1 MAKQT
6 HHFDESVEMYLK
18 TIAELSVMMDPVP
31 VTQLAR
37 KLGISTVS
45 ASEMVHRLEEQSLL
59 HHTPYKGV
67 RMTEQGL
74 REANAVIRRH
84 QLWEVFLYEKL
95 GLSWSAVHDL
105 ACQLEHIP
113 SPVLVEALNDY
124 LGNPERCPHGN
135 MIPQPGAVD
144 RKSIGAPLNQF
155 PSNSTISIVG
165 IPLEE
170 SELLQALEAAGI
182 GPGVEVQVMIH
193 AEQGDIEVHHAGK
206 SVSIPA
212 ALAKAILAVER

>member
-45 ASEMVHRLEEQSLL
+45 ASEMVHRLEEQNLL
-59 HHTPYKGV
+59 EHTPYKGV
-67 RMTEQGL
+67 RMTEEGL

-95 GLSWSAVHDL
+95 GLPWAAVHDL

-124 LGNPERCPHGN
+124 LEHPERCPHGN
-135 MIPQPGAVD
+135 VIPKPGAVD

-155 PSNSTISIVG
+155 QSNSMISIVG

-170 SELLQALEAAGI
+170 SDMLHALEDAGI
-182 GPGVEVQVMIH
+182 GPGVEVQVRINK
-193 AEQGDIEVHHAGK
+193 EQGDVEVHHAGK
-206 SVSIPA
+206 SVSIPSD
-212 ALAKAILAVER
+212 LAKAILAVER